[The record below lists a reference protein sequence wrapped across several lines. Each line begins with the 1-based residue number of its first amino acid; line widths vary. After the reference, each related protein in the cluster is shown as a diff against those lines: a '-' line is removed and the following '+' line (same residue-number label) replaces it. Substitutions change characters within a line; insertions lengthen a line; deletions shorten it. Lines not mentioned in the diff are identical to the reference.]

1 VALGDGSATAVD
13 EQPQGRGDSDGQ
25 PRGRRRAALGAG
37 ARRQPRRAVAAE
49 AGARDGQPRDCG
61 RRQGRHGQQR
71 WWRRELGRWW
81 PPGRA
86 ATEAAEAAMGTHGGG
101 GERMVVETGD

>member
-1 VALGDGSATAVD
+1 MGDGSATAVD
-13 EQPQGRGDSDGQ
+13 EQPQGCGDSDEQ
-25 PRGRRRAALGAG
+25 PRGRRRAARKLGRG
-37 ARRQPRRAVAAE
+37 
-49 AGARDGQPRDCG
+49 GSRDGQS
-61 RRQGRHGQQR
+61 RRRRGQ
-71 WWRRELGRWW
+71 WW